1 MEFIRFVICSEI
13 WAQRIRQT
21 SRANSK
27 TKKKFWLETKG
38 LTLIPICRCQHPDDL
53 RKTTHK
59 SWKSPTWQKGHR
71 GDYSTPQKPE
81 TQSLLKKKQKNSC
94 TSSWAGLVYIPV
106 EGGDGL
112 RRDASQKIKD
122 RSTNKG
128 AGSERPPF
136 LPVISLALHN
146 IVFVNVFQMESDLSE
161 QHGPNSHDF

>member
-1 MEFIRFVICSEI
+1 MSSTYQTDITSKFKNKEEVLAGDKRADSDSYLSVPTPRRL
-13 WAQRIRQT
+13 AQNHPQILKKPYMT
-21 SRANSK
+21 EGSPWWLFNATK
-27 TKKKFWLETKG
+27 TRNTK
-38 LTLIPICRCQHPDDL
+38 
-53 RKTTHK
+53 
-59 SWKSPTWQKGHR
+59 
-71 GDYSTPQKPE
+71 
-81 TQSLLKKKQKNSC
+81 SLLKKKTSSC

-106 EGGDGL
+106 EGGDRL

-161 QHGPNSHDF
+161 QHGPNSHDS